1 MNYLLSSGSNLE
13 DRKRN
18 LRRAIALLEGSGTK
32 ILARSS
38 LYQTQ
43 PVGNDD
49 QPWFINQV
57 IEVESDLAPW
67 DLLDL
72 LQSIE
77 KKIGRTKT
85 LPNGSRLIDLDILLA
100 EETILETEALT
111 IPHPR
116 LAQRNFVL
124 VPLNEIAP
132 DVIHPVLRRSVAALL
147 RASGDRSVVRRLKKS
162 SKKAFS
168 ESPHNRWH

>member
-1 MNYLLSSGSNLE
+1 MNYFLGLGSNLG
-13 DRKRN
+13 DRRRN
-18 LRRAIALLEGSGTK
+18 LRRAIALLEGSGAK

-43 PVGNDD
+43 PVGYDD

-57 IEVESDLAPW
+57 IEVESDLAPRE
-67 DLLDL
+67 LLGL

-77 KKIGRTKT
+77 KKMGRTKT
-85 LPNGSRLIDLDILLA
+85 LPNGPRLIDLDILLA
-100 EETILETEALT
+100 EDTILDTPDLT

-116 LAQRNFVL
+116 MAARNFVL

-132 DVIHPVLRRSVAALL
+132 DVIHPVLRRSMAALH
-147 RASGDRSVVRRLKKS
+147 RASGDRSVVRRPKKIS
-162 SKKAFS
+162 QKSF
-168 ESPHNRWH
+168 

>member
-1 MNYLLSSGSNLE
+1 MNYFLSLGSNLGY
-13 DRKRN
+13 RKRN
-18 LRRAIALLEGSGTK
+18 MRRAIALLESSGAK

-43 PVGNDD
+43 PIGYND

-57 IEVESDLAPW
+57 IEVESGLSPW
-67 DLLDL
+67 ELLGL

-77 KKIGRTKT
+77 KKMGRTKT
-85 LPNGSRLIDLDILLA
+85 HPNGPRLIDLDILLA

-124 VPLNEIAP
+124 APLTEIAP
-132 DVIHPVLRRSVAALL
+132 NVIHPALQRSIAALH
-147 RASGDRSVVRRLKKS
+147 RAAGDRSLVHKLKKS
-162 SKKAFS
+162 SKKDLS
-168 ESPHNRWH
+168 ESPHNR

>member
-1 MNYLLSSGSNLE
+1 MNYFLGLGSNLG

-18 LRRAIALLEGSGTK
+18 LRRAIALLEGSGAN

-43 PVGNDD
+43 PVGYND

-67 DLLDL
+67 ELLGML
-72 LQSIE
+72 LSIE
-77 KKIGRTKT
+77 KKMGRTKT
-85 LPNGSRLIDLDILLA
+85 RPNGPRLIDLDILLA
-100 EETILETEALT
+100 EETILDTEALT

-124 VPLNEIAP
+124 LPLNEIAT
-132 DVIHPVLRRSVAALL
+132 DIIHPVLRRPVAALL
-147 RASGDRSVVRRLKKS
+147 RTSGDRPVVVKLKKS
-162 SKKAFS
+162 PKKSF
-168 ESPHNRWH
+168 

>member
-1 MNYLLSSGSNLE
+1 MNYFLGLGSNLG

-18 LRRAIALLEGSGTK
+18 LQRAIALLEGNGTK

-43 PVGNDD
+43 PVGYDD

-57 IEVESDLAPW
+57 IEVESYLAPW
-67 DLLDL
+67 ELLGL

-77 KKIGRTKT
+77 KKMGRTKT
-85 LPNGSRLIDLDILLA
+85 LPNGPRVIDLDILLA
-100 EETILETEALT
+100 EETILETETLT

-132 DVIHPVLRRSVAALL
+132 DVIHPVLRRSMVALH
-147 RASGDRSVVRRLKKS
+147 RASDDRSVVRRAKKIS
-162 SKKAFS
+162 QKSF
-168 ESPHNRWH
+168 